1 MEIKEIRKWKSIE
14 SFQITLQESS
24 LENYLLLRFQA
35 KERISML
42 KPFFK
47 IIETNYRKQNEMQ
60 SKQDVISL
68 NLQVFPEFTG
78 IFAVA
83 SL

>member
-1 MEIKEIRKWKSIE
+1 MEIKEIRKWKSIG
-14 SFQITLQESS
+14 SFQITLKESS
-24 LENYLLLRFQA
+24 LEKYLLL
-35 KERISML
+35 KS
-42 KPFFK
+42 FFK
-47 IIETNYRKQNEMQ
+47 IIENNYRKQNEMQ

>member
-1 MEIKEIRKWKSIE
+1 MEIKEIRKWKSIG
-14 SFQITLQESS
+14 SFQITLKESS
-24 LENYLLLRFQA
+24 LEKYLLLRFQT

-42 KPFFK
+42 KSFFK
-47 IIETNYRKQNEMQ
+47 IIENNYRKQNEMQ